1 MKVIDFGAYF
11 VIYNFII
18 GVLLMIAS
26 EKLGVYA
33 GHLVS
38 SRGMQIA
45 RLTRVATCTF
55 GAVLASLM
63 AVIYVAG
70 YILKL

>member
-1 MKVIDFGAYF
+1 MKVIDFGVYF

-33 GHLVS
+33 GHLVK
-38 SRGMQIA
+38 SRRVQIE
-45 RLTRVATCTF
+45 RLTRVVTF
-55 GAVLASLM
+55 TVGAVVAVLM
-63 AVIYVAG
+63 VGIYLAG

>member
-1 MKVIDFGAYF
+1 MKVIDFGTYI

-33 GHLVS
+33 GHLVNAHS
-38 SRGMQIA
+38 LQIA
-45 RLTRVATCTF
+45 RLTRVVTFTF
-55 GAVLASLM
+55 GAVVAVLM
-63 AVIYVAG
+63 FGIYLAG